1 METATRG
8 RPSTAS
14 PADGS
19 RTLTITND
27 PTREEGED
35 AQRNPQN
42 VQSVGTLKLRGGS
55 KEKNTQRV
63 AWNDDVVDNEFF
75 GKKKSK
81 SMSRSCSTRISL
93 TFCGSNVILV
103 CCIYHKPRRF
113 DESSSE
119 ESSDSE
125 DEGRPCGHAGHNHQP
140 QAGPSQQVRPE
151 GSSVAHELEHCD
163 DSEPNTYERQPRNP
177 GKRQAT

>member
-35 AQRNPQN
+35 NNPGG
-42 VQSVGTLKLRGGS
+42 VQSVGTLKLRGGK
-55 KEKNTQRV
+55 KEKSTQRV
-63 AWNDDVVDNEFF
+63 AWNEDVVDNEFF

-81 SMSRSCSTRISL
+81 SMSGN
-93 TFCGSNVILV
+93 F
-103 CCIYHKPRRF
+103 
-113 DESSSE
+113 
-119 ESSDSE
+119 
-125 DEGRPCGHAGHNHQP
+125 
-140 QAGPSQQVRPE
+140 
-151 GSSVAHELEHCD
+151 
-163 DSEPNTYERQPRNP
+163 
-177 GKRQAT
+177 

>member
-1 METATRG
+1 METAARG

-14 PADGS
+14 PANGS

-35 AQRNPQN
+35 DQDNN
-42 VQSVGTLKLRGGS
+42 TEGVQPVGTLKLRGGP
-55 KEKNTQRV
+55 KKKRAQRV

-81 SMSRSCSTRISL
+81 I
-93 TFCGSNVILV
+93 
-103 CCIYHKPRRF
+103 CCIYHKPRKF

-125 DEGRPCGHAGHNHQP
+125 HEGHAHGHAGRNHQP
-140 QAGPSQQVRPE
+140 HAGPSQQARSE
-151 GSSVAHELEHCD
+151 IAHELEHCE
-163 DSEPNTYERQPRNP
+163 DSEPNTYERQPRKS
-177 GKRQAT
+177 GKRKAT